1 MPLANNDSPRRSPMP
16 NDPGGGGGKKKGSTK
31 NMPSSATVGKKVGIG
46 GKLQGSTKRGR
57 LRPS

>member
-1 MPLANNDSPRRSPMP
+1 MP